1 MLACVR
7 GGGCDLVEVG
17 PEQVKDEADVT
28 PAKSHRQYGNCQY
41 LSNVQVWALVSG
53 QRRGRRGEI
62 TRIIIIS
69 ALFPCPSINISI
81 GNSHRAS
88 V

>member
-7 GGGCDLVEVG
+7 GGGGDLVEVG

-41 LSNVQVWALVSG
+41 SSNVQVWVLVSVSVLAL
-53 QRRGRRGEI
+53 
-62 TRIIIIS
+62 IS
-69 ALFPCPSINISI
+69 IRVGIGISI
-81 GNSHRAS
+81 GVSMSIRNHQMLEA
-88 V
+88 